1 MTESES
7 PAAKRERLRKQLDD
21 THTWPCSFRFKFIVP
36 NEGDGES
43 QLRSI
48 FSEDASFQPRPSRN
62 GKYVAWTIEDRVAS
76 AEDVFRCYEAAAA
89 IPGVISL

>member
-1 MTESES
+1 MTASES

-36 NEGDGES
+36 NEGDGET
-43 QLRSI
+43 QLKLI
-48 FSEDASFQPRPSRN
+48 FSKDAAFQKRPSRN
-62 GKYVAWTIEDRVAS
+62 GKYVAWTIEDRVGS
-76 AEDVFRCYEAAAA
+76 AEDVFRFYEAAST